1 MKRED
6 GVVDPI
12 KRRDKV
18 EMRYHVSHRQGR
30 AVVTRIPWHLDSDG
44 KRYSGVPGP
53 EMDLNALKFLINEF
67 EMGRKG

>member
-6 GVVDPI
+6 GVLDPTR
-12 KRRDKV
+12 RRDKL
-18 EMRYHVSHRQGR
+18 EMRYHVTKRNGNTF
-30 AVVTRIPWHLDSDG
+30 VVRVPWHLDSNG
-44 KRYSGVPGP
+44 VKYSGVPGP